1 MSFSFIYPNT
11 PYNLPTSTTI
21 DISAVIIS
29 GSIPSNTIFKIA
41 PTLPSGLN
49 INSTN
54 GSIIGNTTFSS
65 ISNSKTYTVDA
76 SYSIGVVSTQ
86 LVIGVNFLPVFSY
99 PFSPYIIQENTFTSI
114 IPVYLISNI
123 QNINYSLAPGS
134 PLLSD
139 ISMNLT
145 TSDGLISGIPS
156 IFSIPTT
163 YTIRA
168 NNGGVTYDTN
178 VIISVQT
185 IPTISYPQSV
195 YILTQGIPVNIM
207 PIASINN
214 TNVTYSIN
222 SCPLPNGL
230 TFNTSNGNISGTP
243 LLTNTYRQY
252 TITVTNIIGSS
263 QVILVLNIIKVSLAP
278 LVLADDINSGACLT
292 DPDAAMRR
300 KAEILKYKNNSS
312 GLTKNQYW
320 SLIVQGKGPY
330 AKRVWAN
337 QNDLGSNPNIS
348 GLNSQGNT
356 IICNTNPV
364 ICSPTSASDVPGPV
378 TTLCYNPKIP
388 LIGYGQPN
396 RTRVNIGFKWP
407 QRTWQ
412 PGDMGFP
419 VGKAGSGSG

>member
-21 DISAVIIS
+21 DISAAIIS
-29 GSIPSNTIFKIA
+29 GPVPTNTFFRIA
-41 PTLPSGLN
+41 PTLPSGLT

-54 GSIIGNTTFSS
+54 GSITGNTTFSS
-65 ISNSKTYTVDA
+65 ISNSLTYTVDA
-76 SYSIGVVSTQ
+76 SYSTDVASTQ

-99 PFSPYIIQENTFTSI
+99 PFSPYIIQENNSTSI
-114 IPVYLISNI
+114 IPIYLISNI
-123 QNINYSLAPGS
+123 QNVNYSLAPGS

-139 ISMNLT
+139 ISMNLR

-168 NNGGVTYDTN
+168 NNGGVIYDTN
-178 VIISVQT
+178 VVISVQT

-195 YILTQGIPVNIM
+195 YILTQGVPVNIM
-207 PIASINN
+207 PIASIYN

-252 TITVTNIIGSS
+252 TITVTNVIGSS
-263 QVILVLNIIKVSLAP
+263 QVTIVLNIIKVSLAP
-278 LVLADDINSGACLT
+278 PVLADDINSGACLT
-292 DPDAAMRR
+292 NPDAAMRR

-312 GLTKNQYW
+312 GLTRNQNW
-320 SLIVQGKGPY
+320 SLLVQGKGPY

-356 IICNTNPV
+356 IICNSNPI

-378 TTLCYNPKIP
+378 TTLCYNPSIP

-419 VGKAGSGSG
+419 VGKAGSGNS